1 MIDPQSLDLSSL
13 PSVPLGSKS
22 ELPNEAAIYFAI
34 DSQRTIQYIGR
45 TANLNQ
51 RWQGHHRTKALKAMG
66 QVRIAYLALDADL
79 LPSVENAL
87 IKYFDPA
94 LNRSAQEKTG
104 IVQLV
109 VEIDKELMENLKAL
123 AKAEDRTLKA
133 TVIRL
138 LNQAIAAREVKNG

>member
-138 LNQAIAAREVKNG
+138 LNQAIAAREVKG

>member
-1 MIDPQSLDLSSL
+1 MIDPQPLDLSSL

-109 VEIDKELMENLKAL
+109 VEIDKELMENIKAL

-138 LNQAIAAREVKNG
+138 LNQAIAAREVKG